1 MKNTDEYINGIEL
14 TCDLSEVNLSEEDIM
29 IRKNLVKFLDES
41 INVITNLKQD
51 DYELSEKQQINKL
64 IQNGLLYIIDNLE
77 LSNLKVYNSLHE
89 YVDRSNNQRYNNDTI
104 SLVLLNLLVQ
114 TVDSNCRVI
123 DFKGEKY
130 G

>member
-77 LSNLKVYNSLHE
+77 LNNLKVYNSLHE